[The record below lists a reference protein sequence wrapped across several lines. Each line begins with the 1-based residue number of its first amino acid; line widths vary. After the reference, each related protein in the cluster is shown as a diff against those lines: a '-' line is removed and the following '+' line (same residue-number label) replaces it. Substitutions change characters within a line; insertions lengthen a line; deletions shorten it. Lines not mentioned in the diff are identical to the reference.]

1 MVLLDLRAET
11 KSGTLILGSDS
22 AFVNVNSIVFDF
34 FLTKLKH
41 QKYNQS
47 K

>member
-22 AFVNVNSIVFDF
+22 AFVNVNSILFDF
-34 FLTKLKH
+34 FFDKTKT
-41 QKYNQS
+41 S
-47 K
+47 KI